1 MIVITCYVCLPSRKE
16 IMRTDMACPPYRW
29 LLHLLLTAMLF
40 GAPWVSALEVGEPAP
55 DFTLLSTTGKPIRL
69 SQFQGNKHVL
79 IQFYS
84 MDFNPS

>member
-1 MIVITCYVCLPSRKE
+1 L
-16 IMRTDMACPPYRW
+16 
-29 LLHLLLTAMLF
+29 LF